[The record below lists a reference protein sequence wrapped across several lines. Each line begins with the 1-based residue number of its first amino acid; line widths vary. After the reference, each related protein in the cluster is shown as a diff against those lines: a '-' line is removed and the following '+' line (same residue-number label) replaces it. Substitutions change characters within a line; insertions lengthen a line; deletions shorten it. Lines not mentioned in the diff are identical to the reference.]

1 MRTTLP
7 LCIVELFQFAV
18 RGLCVLSHVTL
29 TATLAFCR
37 TMAISVSQE
46 ARRSILVDLLT
57 VHALGGKAIVF
68 TQTKREADEVAASL
82 SLVHPCEVSCQIT
95 VPQEWGFFNVILT
108 CTCLQGVCE
117 NR

>member
-1 MRTTLP
+1 
-7 LCIVELFQFAV
+7 
-18 RGLCVLSHVTL
+18 
-29 TATLAFCR
+29 
-37 TMAISVSQE
+37 MAISVSQE

-82 SLVHPCEVSCQIT
+82 SLVHPCEVSLSDHCAPG
-95 VPQEWGFFNVILT
+95 VGSFNVVLA
-108 CTCLQGVCE
+108 CTFLQGVSE

>member
-1 MRTTLP
+1 MGVHDVMRTTIP
-7 LCIVELFQFAV
+7 LCMVQEFLQFAG
-18 RGLCVLSHVTL
+18 RELCVLSHVTL

-37 TMAISVSQE
+37 TMAISVSSE

-82 SLVHPCEVSCQIT
+82 SLVHPCEVSCYT
-95 VPQEWGFFNVILT
+95 SVPQCHPEMHFFA
-108 CTCLQGVCE
+108 TCL
-117 NR
+117 